1 MRGPHHLTSWATA
14 LDALALLSA
23 TGYHLDGILPTWLR
37 AMLDSGLAL
46 RHVMDAVDAAVS
58 RIGMLG
64 TAEQYGR
71 VVTEQCRETWR
82 RLVRDG
88 VIKGKGD
95 NGHKAV
101 PGGGRPDRA

>member
-1 MRGPHHLTSWATA
+1 MAEFDLYR
-14 LDALALLSA
+14 LAA
-23 TGYHLDGILPTWLR
+23 DYWEHRTGQRPPQYQQDKLR
-37 AMLDSGLAL
+37 AMLDSGPAL